1 MTIGERIKKLRKS
14 LKLTQKEFAERAKI
28 SSASQIC
35 DFEKGLRSP
44 SSKTIIRIAKAF
56 NINTSWLLIGVTEK
70 KLIPTFI
77 LENTQ
82 EQSAERLTPIP
93 VINEVPAGF
102 PTYPDID
109 DYVRTYIYLPDV
121 PKKSFGL
128 FVNGESMEPEIYDGD
143 IIILNPTIEHI
154 KKGDLGVFRINGDV
168 SLKRYLPAE
177 KGIFLQPANPDFA
190 PIFVS
195 SDDECE
201 LIGKVIYKILKC
213 NRRI

>member
-14 LKLTQKEFAERAKI
+14 LNLTQKDFAKRAGI

-56 NINTSWLLIGVTEK
+56 NINPNWLLTGETDK

-82 EQSAERLTPIP
+82 EQKAKKLMPIP
-93 VINEVPAGF
+93 VINEVPAGY
-102 PTYPDID
+102 PAYPDID
-109 DYVRTYIYLPDV
+109 DYVRTYIYLPNV

-128 FVNGESMEPEIYDGD
+128 FVNGESMEPEIFDGD
-143 IIILNPTIEHI
+143 IVILNPTIERI
-154 KKGDLGVFRINGDV
+154 KKGDLGVFRVNMEV
-168 SLKRYLPAE
+168 SLKRYLPTE
-177 KGIFLQPANPDFA
+177 KGIFLQPANQKFA

-195 SDDECE
+195 SEDECE
-201 LIGKVIYKILKC
+201 LIGKVIYRILKC
-213 NRRI
+213 R

>member
-1 MTIGERIKKLRKS
+1 MSIGERIKQLRKS
-14 LKLTQKEFAERAKI
+14 FKLTQKEFAKRAGI
-28 SSASQIC
+28 SSASRIC
-35 DFEKGLRSP
+35 DFEKGLRFP
-44 SSKTIIRIAKAF
+44 SSKTIIRISKAF
-56 NINTSWLLIGVTEK
+56 NINPTWLLTGVAEK

-121 PKKSFGL
+121 PKESFGL
-128 FVNGESMEPEIYDGD
+128 FVNGESMEPEIYNGD
-143 IIILNPTIEHI
+143 IVILNPTVEKIR
-154 KKGDLGVFRINGDV
+154 KGDLGVFRINGDV
-168 SLKRYLPAE
+168 SLKRYLPTE
-177 KGIFLQPANPDFA
+177 KGIFLQPANPEFT

-195 SDDECE
+195 NDDECE

-213 NRRI
+213 SK